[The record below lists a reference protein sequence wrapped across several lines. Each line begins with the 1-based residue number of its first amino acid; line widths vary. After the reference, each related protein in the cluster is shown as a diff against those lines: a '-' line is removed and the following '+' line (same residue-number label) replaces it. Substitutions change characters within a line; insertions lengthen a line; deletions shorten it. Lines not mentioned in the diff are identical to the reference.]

1 MSMENNNI
9 ISSAKKP
16 RLMYI
21 DLLRGYT
28 MLLVVIGHCWMGDA
42 VGGAMILAFHMP
54 MFFFLSGFLFR
65 HTQAF
70 EKDLVPFVVDK
81 FRQLIIPYFVFELI
95 NLVISL
101 LIRPYYGN
109 QISKSLALQSII
121 LCINDGQYE
130 GIAMRLWFFPALFIT
145 EYLMY
150 FICKFLKYYHKDKR
164 CYYVGAAVLFFAGS
178 FGMSI
183 VLNRRLPF
191 SMDISVMAAAYMCLG
206 YASYE
211 IIEKYKNISKKFL
224 MILGTLAF
232 IVLYLCVSHNE
243 RYYMYLN
250 EYGNYFFA
258 IPGSLAG
265 IILMVAFVL
274 LQKSQKHNPIILWF
288 SRNSL
293 LIYPIHL
300 QIVFLMRVIYN
311 KMAPYASIVYFTGCI
326 ILTYF
331 IVTVINVIGKYCK
344 QYIGEV

>member
-1 MSMENNNI
+1 MENNNI

-16 RLMYI
+16 RLTYI

-54 MFFFLSGFLFR
+54 LFFFLSGFLFR

-70 EKDLVPFVVDK
+70 EKDLVPFVMGK
-81 FRQLIIPYFVFELI
+81 LRQLIIPYFVFELI

-109 QISKSLALQSII
+109 QVSKSLALQSII

-130 GIAMRLWFFPALFIT
+130 GIATRLWFFPALFIT
-145 EYLMY
+145 ELLMY
-150 FICKFLKYYHKDKR
+150 FICKFLKYYNKDKN
-164 CYYVGAAVLFFAGS
+164 CYYVGAAALFFTGS

-183 VLNRRLPF
+183 VLSQRLPF

-211 IIEKYKNISKKFL
+211 VIEKYKNIPGKFL
-224 MILGTLAF
+224 VILGIAAF
-232 IVLYLCVSHNE
+232 IVLYLCASHNE

-250 EYGNYFFA
+250 EYGNYLLA

-265 IILMVAFVL
+265 IVLMVAFVL
-274 LQKSQKHNPIILWF
+274 LQKSQRHNPIILWF
-288 SRNSL
+288 SHNSL

-300 QIVFLMRVIYN
+300 QLVFLMKAIYS
-311 KMAPYASIVYFTGCI
+311 KKAPYASIIYFSCCT
-326 ILTYF
+326 ILTYI
-331 IVTVINVIGKYCK
+331 IVTVINMIGKYFK
-344 QYIGEV
+344 LHRYR